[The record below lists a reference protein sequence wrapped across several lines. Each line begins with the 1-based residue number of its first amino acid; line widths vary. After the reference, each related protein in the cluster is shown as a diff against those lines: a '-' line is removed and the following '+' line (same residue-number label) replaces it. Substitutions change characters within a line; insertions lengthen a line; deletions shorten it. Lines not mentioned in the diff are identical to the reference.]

1 MIKLSKKMEYALISM
16 KALSQKSP
24 GDLTSAKEI
33 SSFYGASFDVVSRVL
48 QTLNQAGI
56 VKSIQGVQGGYHLL
70 KNLDDVTLHDLIE
83 VIEGPLALVRCIHD
97 VESCEMIKSCN
108 IISPVT
114 LLNGKIND
122 FYKTIRISD
131 LFINSDFGR
140 GTRIQKTM
148 EAQEEM
154 VKRN

>member
-1 MIKLSKKMEYALISM
+1 MVKLSKKMEYALISM
-16 KALSQKSP
+16 KALSQKSS
-24 GDLTSAKEI
+24 GNLTSAKEI

-108 IISPVT
+108 IVSPVT
-114 LLNGKIND
+114 RLNDKIND
-122 FYKTIRISD
+122 FYKTIKISD
-131 LFINSDFGR
+131 LFINPDFVQDMR
-140 GTRIQKTM
+140 VQPAA

-154 VKRN
+154 IKRN